1 MGKNEYLDGE
11 NLEWQERLFRLRKKY
26 RETPPGFREAEEEE
40 KSLRDLRRIRKEYEE
55 RKNTGS
61 VPDTGLCRSVLWEG
75 SVT

>member
-40 KSLRDLRRIRKEYEE
+40 KKPARPS
-55 RKNTGS
+55 
-61 VPDTGLCRSVLWEG
+61 PDQKRV
-75 SVT
+75 